1 MIISSRQSRL
11 VSRRALLGAGLAAAG
26 AVAGAPLLSGC
37 APSTAGNPAGGASAG
52 TGKLTLGTTKIM
64 QFDPYLTNTDIHIHA
79 FYTYLV
85 DYPSDGS
92 YEPVPAGAEQWEF
105 AADHGSVTV
114 TLRQAKFHSGAAVT
128 AADVVAGIERALE
141 PDTAFT
147 LAQPTAFIGS
157 AKAVAERTVK
167 IDFKAPTPESLVIDW
182 MFAFPLIPAEK
193 NTPAQLEHE
202 PAGSGAFR
210 LGEFR
215 RDQRLTLIKNADFYD
230 AGKPYLG
237 EVEYRFFTDEDTLV
251 AALESGSVDGAA
263 YIGFRHSARLKD
275 RFTLVEGGGRMVL
288 FFMNATIPPFENKLL
303 RQALARA
310 IDRERILKQV
320 NFGVGAAVYTAFM
333 PSSPAFDPAYL
344 DSHGFDLDA
353 AAALLEQS
361 GGERKAVAGVTSGS
375 PSVEVLQIIQA
386 DLKKIGFE
394 LEIAPQEEA
403 AYLEALFASKLQC
416 TVANQPNN
424 LQSPSLIARGRQMLP
439 GKENTTFRAKVP
451 PRYVDAVA
459 AAGSALT
466 PDDQQAAYAE
476 LNEVLVDES
485 WAIGIS
491 TQPSLFA
498 LDQRVTGLATD
509 PRDFV
514 TLIETKA

>member
-1 MIISSRQSRL
+1 MSISPRQSRL
-11 VSRRALLGAGLAAAG
+11 ISRRALLRTGLAATG
-26 AVAGAPLLSGC
+26 ALATAPLLSACG
-37 APSTAGNPAGGASAG
+37 SGDSAGGDAG

-85 DYPSDGS
+85 DYPTDGT
-92 YEPVPAGAEQWEF
+92 YQAIPAGAEKWEH
-105 AADHGSVTV
+105 AADHTSVTV
-114 TLRQAKFHSGAAVT
+114 TLREAKYHSGAPVT
-128 AADVVAGIERALE
+128 AADVVAGIKRAQN

-147 LAQPTAFIGS
+147 LAQPSAFI
-157 AKAVAERTVK
+157 ATATAVDDRTVRVN
-167 IDFKAPTPESLVIDW
+167 FKGPTPESLVIDW
-182 MFAFPLIPAEK
+182 MFAFPLIPADK
-193 NTPAQLEHE
+193 NTPKQLEHE

-215 RDQRLTLIKNADFYD
+215 RNQRLKLTKNPDFYD
-230 AGKPYLG
+230 AGKPYLN
-237 EVEYRFFTDEDTLV
+237 EVEYRFFTDEDALV

-263 YIGFRHSARLKD
+263 YIRFRHSERLKG
-275 RFTLVEGGGRMVL
+275 RFTLVEGGGRMTL
-288 FFMNATIPPFENKLL
+288 FFMNATIPPFDNKLL

-310 IDRERILKQV
+310 IDRERIIKQV
-320 NFGVGAAVYTAFM
+320 NFGIGDPIYTAFM
-333 PSSPAFDPAYL
+333 PPSPAFDPAYL
-344 DSHGFDLDA
+344 ESHRFDLDA
-353 AAALLEQS
+353 AAAMLARS
-361 GGERKAVAGVTSGS
+361 GDVRRAVAGVASGT
-375 PSVEVLQIIQA
+375 PEVEVLQIIQA

-416 TVANQPNN
+416 TVAAQPNN

-439 GKENTTFRAKVP
+439 GKGNTTFREKVP
-451 PRYVDAVA
+451 PAYVDAVA
-459 AAGSALT
+459 AAGSAIT
-466 PDDQQAAYAE
+466 PADQKAAYEA
-476 LNEVLVDES
+476 LNKVLADES

-498 LDQRVTGLATD
+498 LDKRVTGLATD

-514 TLIETKA
+514 TLVNTKA

>member
-1 MIISSRQSRL
+1 MGISPRQSRL
-11 VSRRALLGAGLAAAG
+11 VSRRALLRTGLAATG
-26 AVAGAPLLSGC
+26 ALATAPLLSACGSGDNG
-37 APSTAGNPAGGASAG
+37 STGAG

-85 DYPSDGS
+85 DYPTDGT
-92 YEPVPAGAEQWEF
+92 YQAIPAGAEKWEF
-105 AADHGSVTV
+105 AADHASVTV
-114 TLRQAKFHSGAAVT
+114 TLREAKYHSGAAVS
-128 AADVVAGIERALE
+128 AADVVAGIKRAQN

-147 LAQPTAFIGS
+147 LAQPSAFI
-157 AKAVAERTVK
+157 ATATAVDDRTVRVT
-167 IDFKAPTPESLVIDW
+167 FKAPTPESLVIDW
-182 MFAFPLIPAEK
+182 MFAFPLIPADK
-193 NTPAQLEHE
+193 NTPTQLEHE

-210 LGEFR
+210 LGEFQR
-215 RDQRLTLIKNADFYD
+215 NQRLKLTKNPDFYD
-230 AGKPYLG
+230 AGKPYLD
-237 EVEYRFFTDEDTLV
+237 EVEYRFFTDEDALV

-263 YIGFRHSARLKD
+263 YIGFRHSERLKG
-275 RFTLVEGGGRMVL
+275 RFTLVEGSGRMTL
-288 FFMNATIPPFENKLL
+288 FFMNATIPPFDNKLL

-310 IDRERILKQV
+310 IDRERIIKQV
-320 NFGVGAAVYTAFM
+320 NFGIGDPIYTAFM
-333 PSSPAFDPAYL
+333 PPSPAFDRAYL

-353 AAALLEQS
+353 AAAMLAQS
-361 GGERKAVAGVTSGS
+361 GGARKAVAGVASGTVA
-375 PSVEVLQIIQA
+375 VEALQIIQA

-439 GKENTTFRAKVP
+439 GKENTTFRDRVP
-451 PRYVDAVA
+451 PAYVDAVA
-459 AAGSALT
+459 AAGSAIT
-466 PDDQQAAYAE
+466 PADQKAAYAA
-476 LNEVLVDES
+476 LNKVLADES

-498 LDQRVTGLATD
+498 LHKRVTGLATD

-514 TLIETKA
+514 TLVNTRA

>member
-1 MIISSRQSRL
+1 MINSLRESRL
-11 VSRRALLGAGLAAAG
+11 VSRRALLGLGLAAGGTLAAG
-26 AVAGAPLLSGC
+26 PLLSAC
-37 APSTAGNPAGGASAG
+37 APATEGSPGGGAG

-85 DYPSDGS
+85 DYPTSGD
-92 YEPVPAGAEQWEF
+92 YKAIPAGAERWEF
-105 AADHGSVTV
+105 ADDHGSVTV
-114 TLRQAKFHSGAAVT
+114 TLREATFHSGAPVT
-128 AADVVAGIERALE
+128 AADVVAGVERALD
-141 PDTAFT
+141 PDAAFT
-147 LAQPTAFIGS
+147 LAQPSAFI
-157 AKAVAERTVK
+157 KAAEEVDERTVK

-182 MFAFPLIPAEK
+182 MFAFPLVPADK
-193 NTPAQLEHE
+193 NSAAQLEHE
-202 PAGSGAFR
+202 PAGSGPFT
-210 LGEFR
+210 LGEFKR
-215 RDQRLTLIKNADFYD
+215 NQSLTLIKNPDFYD
-230 AGKPYLG
+230 AGKPYLDG
-237 EVEYRFFTDEDTLV
+237 VDYRFFTDEDALV

-275 RFTLVEGGGRMVL
+275 RFTLVEGSGRMVL
-288 FFMNATIPPFENKLL
+288 FFMNATMPPFDNKQL

-310 IDRERILKQV
+310 IDRDRILQQV
-320 NFGVGAAVYTAFM
+320 AFGVGEPVYTAFM
-333 PSSPAFDPAYL
+333 PQSPAFDESYL
-344 DSHGFDLDA
+344 DAYGFDLDA
-353 AAALLEQS
+353 AAKLLEQS

-439 GKENTTFRAKVP
+439 GKENTTFRDKVP
-451 PRYVDAVA
+451 PRYVAAVA

-466 PDDQQAAYAE
+466 PEDQQAAYAE

-485 WAIGIS
+485 WAVGIS

-498 LDQRVTGLATD
+498 LQPRVTGLATD
-509 PRDFV
+509 RRDFV

>member
-1 MIISSRQSRL
+1 MTISPRQSRL
-11 VSRRALLGAGLAAAG
+11 ISRRTLLRTGLAATG
-26 AVAGAPLLSGC
+26 ALAAAPLLSACG
-37 APSTAGNPAGGASAG
+37 ASDDAGAGAGGE
-52 TGKLTLGTTKIM
+52 GKLTLGTTKIM

-85 DYPSDGS
+85 DYPTDGT
-92 YEPVPAGAEQWEF
+92 YKAIPAGAEKWAF
-105 AADHGSVTV
+105 AADQASVTI
-114 TLRQAKFHSGAAVT
+114 TLRAAKFHSGAAVT
-128 AADVVAGIERALE
+128 AADVVAGIKRALN

-147 LAQPTAFIGS
+147 LAQPSAFI
-157 AKAVAERTVK
+157 ATATAVDERTVRVN
-167 IDFKAPTPESLVIDW
+167 FKAPTPEALVIDW
-182 MFAFPLIPAEK
+182 MFAFPLIPADK
-193 NTPAQLEHE
+193 NTPKQLEHE

-210 LGEFR
+210 LGEFQ
-215 RDQRLTLIKNADFYD
+215 RDQRLTLTKNPDFYD
-230 AGKPYLG
+230 AGKPYL
-237 EVEYRFFTDEDTLV
+237 ENVEYRFFTDEDALV

-263 YIGFRHSARLKD
+263 YVGFRHSERLKS
-275 RFTLVEGGGRMVL
+275 RFTLEEGGGRMTL
-288 FFMNATIPPFENKLL
+288 FFMNATIPPFDNKLL

-310 IDRERILKQV
+310 IDRERIIKQV
-320 NFGVGAAVYTAFM
+320 NFGIGDPIYTAFM
-333 PSSPAFDPAYL
+333 PPSPAFDPAYL

-353 AAALLEQS
+353 AAAMLARS
-361 GGERKAVAGVTSGS
+361 GGARKAVAGVTSGS

-416 TVANQPNN
+416 TVAAQPNN

-439 GKENTTFRAKVP
+439 GKQNTTFRDKVP
-451 PRYVDAVA
+451 PAYVDALA

-466 PDDQQAAYAE
+466 PADQKAAYAA
-476 LNEVLVDES
+476 LNKVLMDES

-498 LDQRVTGLATD
+498 LDKRVTGLATD

-514 TLIETKA
+514 TLINTKA